1 MNHLSRR
8 EENIR
13 KTCIITET
21 IKRAK
26 ISITIVLTSVAPTTI
41 LRREIEMKEIY
52 AIKANVDIR
61 ENK

>member
-1 MNHLSRR
+1 MSHFSRR

-13 KTCIITET
+13 KICTITET

-26 ISITIVLTSVAPTTI
+26 ISVTIILTSAAPTTI